1 MAYKLLSV
9 GNDAK
14 TIKGQKKGYLTGIL
28 YLAPATVAGGRTVCP
43 FSTAGCRRVCL
54 YTAGRGGF
62 NSVQQARIRKTRE
75 WQANPTA
82 FIETL
87 KSDVAALEKEAAAR
101 DLIPA
106 VRLNGTSDI
115 QWEKHGIMQSFP
127 HIQFYDY
134 TKWPAGKRG
143 MLNNPDWPKNYHLTY
158 SLSEKDNA
166 VTQAVAWKMLGVNT
180 TVVFAGKLL
189 PKRFKLTETEW
200 DVIDGDL
207 SDLRFTDP
215 KPNGTGIIVG
225 LRSKGKARSDDGDGF
240 VRLPYE
246 DRAHT
251 TAADYL

>member
-28 YLAPATVAGGRTVCP
+28 YLAPATVAGGRSVCP

-75 WQANPTA
+75 WQANPFG

-87 KSDVAALEKEAAAR
+87 KSDIKTLAEEAERR

-115 QWEKHGIMQSFP
+115 EWEKYGIMEAFP
-127 HIQFYDY
+127 YMQFYDY
-134 TKWPAGKRG
+134 TKWPPGKRTK
-143 MLNNPDWPKNYHLTY
+143 LPLNYHLTY
-158 SLSEKDNA
+158 SLSEKPD
-166 VTQAVAWKMLGVNT
+166 AVARACGWKMRGVNT
-180 TVVFAGKLL
+180 TVVFGGGSL
-189 PKRFKLTETEW
+189 PNKFKLTETEW
-200 DVIDGDL
+200 DVIDGDE
-207 SDLRFTDP
+207 SDLRFLDP
-215 KPNGTGIIVG
+215 KPQPGRGIIVG
-225 LRSKGKARSDDGDGF
+225 LRSKGKARKDDGDGF
-240 VRLPYE
+240 VRYI
-246 DRAHT
+246 
-251 TAADYL
+251 